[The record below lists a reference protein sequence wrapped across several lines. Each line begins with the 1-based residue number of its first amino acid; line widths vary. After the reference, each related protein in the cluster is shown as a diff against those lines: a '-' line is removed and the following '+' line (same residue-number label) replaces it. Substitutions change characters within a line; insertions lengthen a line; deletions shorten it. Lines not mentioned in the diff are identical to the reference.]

1 MSLSVFELVKRFL
14 PGVLLMLLAGILV
27 RSVIDDRGTENSALA
42 TQTSVV
48 ADSDELATVTNKEFS
63 NWSRVVD
70 DEPVESSTD
79 ADDFDESLSRSR
91 LTHSQLNQTSA
102 LEAALTR
109 IQQLE
114 LRVSELE
121 LASVEERAAN
131 DNANFQLER
140 EQRLTEAGFEEE
152 ELLQLKQVQNKFRM
166 ERLELRDR
174 ASREGWLN
182 SAEFTSANRNL
193 ARQNRVR
200 QTLGDE
206 RYDLYLYTGEENNR
220 VQIGEVIDGSAAQQ
234 AGILPGD
241 VIRSYADSRVFQLFE
256 LRQLTTSGQR
266 DELVNLS
273 ILREGEEL
281 QLVLPRGPLGVT
293 VSGTRLEPR

>member
-14 PGVLLMLLAGILV
+14 PGVLLVLLAGILV

-48 ADSDELATVTNKEFS
+48 ADSDELATVTNKELS
-63 NWSRVVD
+63 NRSRVVD

-79 ADDFDESLSRSR
+79 ADDFDESLTRSR

-166 ERLELRDR
+166 ERLELLDR

-193 ARQNRVR
+193 ARQNRAR

-241 VIRSYADSRVFQLFE
+241 VIRSYADSRVFQLFNF
-256 LRQLTTSGQR
+256 SNCG
-266 DELVNLS
+266 N
-273 ILREGEEL
+273 
-281 QLVLPRGPLGVT
+281 
-293 VSGTRLEPR
+293 

>member
-1 MSLSVFELVKRFL
+1 MSLSVFKLVKRFL

-48 ADSDELATVTNKEFS
+48 ADSDELDTVTNKELS
-63 NWSRVVD
+63 NRSRVVE

-79 ADDFDESLSRSR
+79 ADDFDESLTRSR

-241 VIRSYADSRVFQLFE
+241 VIRSYADSRVFQFFE
-256 LRQLTTSGQR
+256 LQQLTTSGQR

>member
-1 MSLSVFELVKRFL
+1 MSLSVFKLVKRFL

-48 ADSDELATVTNKEFS
+48 ADSDELATVTNKELS
-63 NWSRVVD
+63 NRSRVVD

-79 ADDFDESLSRSR
+79 ADDLDEP

-166 ERLELRDR
+166 ERLELLDR

>member
-1 MSLSVFELVKRFL
+1 MSLSVFKLVKRFL

-48 ADSDELATVTNKEFS
+48 ADSDELAAVTNKEFS

-79 ADDFDESLSRSR
+79 ADDFDESLTRSR

-152 ELLQLKQVQNKFRM
+152 ELLQLKQVQ
-166 ERLELRDR
+166 
-174 ASREGWLN
+174 
-182 SAEFTSANRNL
+182 TSSEWNGL
-193 ARQNRVR
+193 
-200 QTLGDE
+200 
-206 RYDLYLYTGEENNR
+206 
-220 VQIGEVIDGSAAQQ
+220 
-234 AGILPGD
+234 
-241 VIRSYADSRVFQLFE
+241 
-256 LRQLTTSGQR
+256 
-266 DELVNLS
+266 NLS
-273 ILREGEEL
+273 LIHI
-281 QLVLPRGPLGVT
+281 
-293 VSGTRLEPR
+293 

>member
-1 MSLSVFELVKRFL
+1 MCIR
-14 PGVLLMLLAGILV
+14 
-27 RSVIDDRGTENSALA
+27 DR
-42 TQTSVV
+42 
-48 ADSDELATVTNKEFS
+48 
-63 NWSRVVD
+63 
-70 DEPVESSTD
+70 
-79 ADDFDESLSRSR
+79 
-91 LTHSQLNQTSA
+91 
-102 LEAALTR
+102 
-109 IQQLE
+109 
-114 LRVSELE
+114 
-121 LASVEERAAN
+121 
-131 DNANFQLER
+131 
-140 EQRLTEAGFEEE
+140 RLTEAGFEEE

-206 RYDLYLYTGEENNR
+206 RYDLYLYTGKENNR

-241 VIRSYADSRVFQLFE
+241 VIRSYADSRVFQFFE

>member
-14 PGVLLMLLAGILV
+14 PGVLLVLLAGILV

-79 ADDFDESLSRSR
+79 ADDFDESLTRSR

-121 LASVEERAAN
+121 LASVEERATN

-193 ARQNRVR
+193 ARQNRAR

>member
-48 ADSDELATVTNKEFS
+48 ADSDELAAVTNKEFS

-79 ADDFDESLSRSR
+79 ADDFDESLTRSR

-241 VIRSYADSRVFQLFE
+241 VIRSYADSRVFQFFE

-293 VSGTRLEPR
+293 VSGTRLKPR